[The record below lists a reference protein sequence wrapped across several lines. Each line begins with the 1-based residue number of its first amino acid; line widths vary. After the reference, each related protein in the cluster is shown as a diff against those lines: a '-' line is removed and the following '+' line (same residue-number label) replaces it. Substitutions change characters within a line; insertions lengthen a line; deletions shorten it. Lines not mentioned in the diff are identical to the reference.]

1 MTTHVFHRALKSVLP
16 YVAGCVDGRAG
27 DHILLAPPYIVTP
40 ADIEKIASC
49 LGEAVDA
56 MLSAAT

>member
-1 MTTHVFHRALKSVLP
+1 MTTHVLHRALKSALP

-40 ADIEKIASC
+40 AEIEEIVSR
-49 LGEAVDA
+49 LGEAVDVVLA
-56 MLSAAT
+56 SVT

>member
-27 DHILLAPPYIVTP
+27 DHILLAPPHTVTP
-40 ADIEKIASC
+40 ADIEEIVSRP
-49 LGEAVDA
+49 GEVVDA
-56 MLSAAT
+56 TLAAVT